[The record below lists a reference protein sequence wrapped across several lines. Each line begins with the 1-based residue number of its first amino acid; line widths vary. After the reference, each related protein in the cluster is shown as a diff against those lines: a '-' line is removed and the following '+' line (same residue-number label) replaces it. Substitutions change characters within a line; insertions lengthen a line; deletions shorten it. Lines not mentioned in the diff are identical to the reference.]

1 MRMRRN
7 HVLAALPLVRL
18 ALVLVFFVRRPALDV
33 QTLLSADPGQGP
45 CSPVTVVHPPD
56 GALFPPDIA
65 PPTFHWS
72 AEGLTCD
79 TWAIRLRFQD
89 DQNDIDILVRE
100 PRWVPDRPLWET
112 IKRRTLEEPAEMI
125 VVGVNRSGPTG
136 ILARGR
142 VSFATSSDE
151 VGAPLFYREVNLPF
165 VEAVG
170 WRPPRVASAG
180 GPASAQGVAQRPCEE
195 PPEPREVEAIGDGF
209 GHRAVGVGG
218 DLASIV
224 AERAHGLGERAVC
237 FGVFVEHIGAWL

>member
-7 HVLAALPLVRL
+7 HVLAALPLVGL

-89 DQNDIDILVRE
+89 DQNDIEAGLTRRSYHAHRDSSKPSSQTISAHQTPLSRE
-100 PRWVPDRPLWET
+100 RIARARDHRNDPCDPDDGGVED
-112 IKRRTLEEPAEMI
+112 TL
-125 VVGVNRSGPTG
+125 
-136 ILARGR
+136 
-142 VSFATSSDE
+142 
-151 VGAPLFYREVNLPF
+151 
-165 VEAVG
+165 
-170 WRPPRVASAG
+170 AG
-180 GPASAQGVAQRPCEE
+180 
-195 PPEPREVEAIGDGF
+195 
-209 GHRAVGVGG
+209 
-218 DLASIV
+218 
-224 AERAHGLGERAVC
+224 
-237 FGVFVEHIGAWL
+237 